1 MSMSEPFLPAD
12 EPRAEA
18 PPTDRDIDTDTDVIR
33 GTGSAA
39 DSGDGAEDV
48 PPHYAA
54 NPVFRTPTPGATLSE
69 QALEKD
75 LDEE

>member
-12 EPRAEA
+12 EPHAEA

-33 GTGSAA
+33 DTGSDA
-39 DSGDGAEDV
+39 SGDGAEDAQ
-48 PPHYAA
+48 HYAA

>member
-33 GTGSAA
+33 DTGSAT
-39 DSGDGAEDV
+39 DSGDGAEDA
-48 PPHYAA
+48 PRYAA